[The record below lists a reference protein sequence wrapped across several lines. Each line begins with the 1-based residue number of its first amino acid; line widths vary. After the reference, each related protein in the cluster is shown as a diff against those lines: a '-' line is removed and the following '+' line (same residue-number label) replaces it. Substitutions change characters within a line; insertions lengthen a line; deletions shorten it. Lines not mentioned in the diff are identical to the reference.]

1 VVEALTKIGDR
12 RALPILYRIENVRGI
27 GFITNIR
34 EAIAAIEP
42 QTSLLRPGSAD
53 LPPET
58 LLRPVQSRV
67 GPDEPALLLRATD
80 SDPR

>member
-1 VVEALTKIGDR
+1 MIGDR
-12 RALPILYRIENVRGI
+12 RALPLLYRIENVRGI
-27 GFITNIR
+27 GFISTIR

-53 LPPET
+53 LLPDT
-58 LLRPVQSRV
+58 LLRPVQARM
-67 GPDEPALLLRATD
+67 EPEEPKLLLRATD